1 MKPIISISRALG
13 ALIKAARTKA
23 GMNQEELAAELRWPQ
38 KKISLIENG
47 RQPAD
52 VDELYD
58 IARALGVNS
67 TELFRE
73 AVKQSGRPISPRK
86 HQARKGLAKP

>member
-1 MKPIISISRALG
+1 MKPIISISEALG
-13 ALIKAARTKA
+13 ALIREARTNA
-23 GMNQEELAAELRWPQ
+23 GMKQEQLAEQLRWPQ

-58 IARALGVNS
+58 IARAIGVDS
-67 TELFRE
+67 AKMFRE
-73 AVKQSGRPISPRK
+73 AVKQSGRPISPKK
-86 HQARKGLAKP
+86 HQAKKGRPKP